1 MPSQIDAIFAQLV
14 TPEFGKRFQEA
25 IERDRQAGREWR
37 HSLVV
42 LANNKIAPDE
52 QQLALQERFIAAELD
67 RDTFWHM
74 ICDLSDKAGVKRP
87 EPTPRDMGLD

>member
-1 MPSQIDAIFAQLV
+1 MASQNEAFFAQLH
-14 TPEFGKRFQEA
+14 TPEFDRRFQET

-42 LANNKIAPDE
+42 LANNKVAPDE

-67 RDTFWHM
+67 PDVFWKM
-74 ICDLSDKAGVKRP
+74 VCDLSDKAGVKRP
-87 EPTPRDMGLD
+87 EPTPHDMGLD